1 MVYNVSF
8 GVAAV
13 CILIIIVFC
22 VTFRISNNSVQ
33 SKRFRNLII
42 AMLFAAF
49 FDTISG
55 ITINDRQN
63 VPVWINNLI
72 NTIDFAVII
81 SAIFCYSRYID
92 ILVHGD
98 GNENKTM
105 VFFNRCVYGVY
116 LILLAANSFLGFIFD
131 FDSEGN
137 YLKTEFYFLIYLL
150 PLYYTIYT
158 SILLIYNHRK
168 YERKQIIAISS
179 FCPMLIIGAILQL
192 IFPYVLIT
200 MFVSTL
206 SLIVILFFLETPDYQ
221 KLNNTM
227 IELDKAKQE
236 AIKASK
242 AKSEFLS
249 NMSHEIRTPINA
261 VLGMNEMIMRESSEK
276 QIVEYAANIQS
287 AGRTLLSIINDILD
301 FSKIESGKME
311 IVPVSYDVSSFVNDI
326 VNMIKIRAEKKKLGF
341 FYEIDENIPS
351 VLYGDDVRIRQVIT
365 NILTNAVKY
374 TPEGYVRLRMNVVNI
389 ENDILRLE
397 VSVTDTGIGIKEE
410 DMDKLFTSFQR
421 LDQEKNRSIEG
432 TGLGIP
438 IVQCL
443 LDMMGSKL
451 KVSSV
456 YGSGSTFS
464 FELEQKI
471 VKPEPIG
478 DFEQRFKAA
487 ATEHTSDVVVRIA
500 PRAKVLVVDDNQTN
514 LLVAKSLLKRTKVNL
529 DTAPSGA
536 KCIELLKSKRYDIV
550 FLDHM
555 MPEMDG
561 IETLKKVKEENL
573 APDTCFVALTA
584 NAIHG
589 ARQAYLDAGFDDYLS
604 KPFTGM
610 DIEKCLFGHISK
622 SLCEEETQI
631 TKEKAEENSP
641 KPAETEVNTLFSPEE
656 GAKYTGG
663 DNEAY
668 NDILSLYVRKA
679 PELSQRIERLFNEKN
694 WKNYVI
700 EVHALKSSSLT
711 IGSKQLSE
719 LAKELELSGKAG
731 NYAVIEEKNG
741 ELLAL
746 YKKVAELGKEYLGE
760 TDTPKQEA
768 PAENVQLTEIAAEK
782 AREYLEAIK
791 EACLSFDTDEAER
804 LCGEIM
810 GCSVNGEPLKPVLD
824 EILAAVEDF
833 EYEAAAAAA
842 EKFAERCADMLVKTG
857 S

>member
-1 MVYNVSF
+1 
-8 GVAAV
+8 
-13 CILIIIVFC
+13 
-22 VTFRISNNSVQ
+22 
-33 SKRFRNLII
+33 
-42 AMLFAAF
+42 
-49 FDTISG
+49 
-55 ITINDRQN
+55 
-63 VPVWINNLI
+63 
-72 NTIDFAVII
+72 
-81 SAIFCYSRYID
+81 
-92 ILVHGD
+92 
-98 GNENKTM
+98 
-105 VFFNRCVYGVY
+105 
-116 LILLAANSFLGFIFD
+116 
-131 FDSEGN
+131 
-137 YLKTEFYFLIYLL
+137 
-150 PLYYTIYT
+150 
-158 SILLIYNHRK
+158 
-168 YERKQIIAISS
+168 
-179 FCPMLIIGAILQL
+179 
-192 IFPYVLIT
+192 

-227 IELDKAKQE
+227 LELDKARQE

-287 AGRTLLSIINDILD
+287 SGRTLLSIINDILD

-311 IVPVSYDVSSFVNDI
+311 IVPVSYDVSSLVNDI
-326 VNMIKIRAEKKKLGF
+326 VNMIRIRAEKKKLRF
-341 FYEIDENIPS
+341 IYEIDENIPS
-351 VLYGDDVRIRQVIT
+351 MLFGDDVRIRQVIS

-374 TPEGYVRLRMNVVNI
+374 TPEGYVRLRMNVLSIADGV
-389 ENDILRLE
+389 LRLE

-432 TGLGIP
+432 TGLGMS
-438 IVQCL
+438 IVQRL
-443 LDMMGSKL
+443 LAMMGSEL

-464 FELEQKI
+464 FEIEQKI

-487 ATEHTSDVVVRIA
+487 ATEHTSDTVVRIA
-500 PRAKVLVVDDNQTN
+500 PKAKVLVVDDNETN

-536 KCIELLKSKRYDIV
+536 MCIELLKSKHYDIV

-561 IETLKKVKEENL
+561 IETLKKIKEEQL
-573 APDTCFVALTA
+573 APDTCFIALTA

-589 ARQAYLDAGFDDYLS
+589 ARQTYLDAGFDDYLS

-610 DIEKCLFGHISK
+610 DIEKCLFGHISP
-622 SLCEEETQI
+622 SLCEEEVQTSE
-631 TKEKAEENSP
+631 EKAEEAVQNSD
-641 KPAETEVNTLFSPEE
+641 KTENNTLFSPEE

-663 DNEAY
+663 DIEAY
-668 NDILSLYVRKA
+668 NEILALYVRKT
-679 PELSQRIERLFNEKN
+679 PELSQRIEKLFNEKD

-711 IGSKQLSE
+711 VGSKQLSE

-731 NYAVIEEKNG
+731 DYTVIEEKNG

-746 YKKVAELGKEYLGE
+746 YQKVAELGQEYLDE
-760 TDTPKQEA
+760 LDIPKEEA
-768 PAENVQLTEIAAEK
+768 VVENEQLTEITAEK
-782 AREYLEAIK
+782 AKEYFNAIK
-791 EACLSFDTDEAER
+791 DACLAYDADEAER
-804 LCGEIM
+804 LCGEIS
-810 GCSVNGEPLKPVLD
+810 GCSVNSQSLKPVLD
-824 EILAAVEDF
+824 EILAAAEDF
-833 EYEAAAAAA
+833 EYEAAA
-842 EKFAERCADMLVKTG
+842 
-857 S
+857 

>member
-1 MVYNVSF
+1 MVYNVLF

-33 SKRFRNLII
+33 SKRFSNLII
-42 AMLFAAF
+42 VMLFAAI

-55 ITINDRQN
+55 LTINYHQN
-63 VPVWINNLI
+63 VPVWINILI

-81 SAIFCYSRYID
+81 SGIFCYSRYID
-92 ILVHGD
+92 ILVYND
-98 GNENKTM
+98 ENKTM
-105 VFFNRCVYGVY
+105 LFFNKCVYGAY

-137 YLKTEFYFLIYLL
+137 YLKTEFYFLIYLT

-158 SILLIYNHRK
+158 SALLIHNHKK

-192 IFPYVLIT
+192 IFPYVLLT

-206 SLIVILFFLETPDYQ
+206 SLIVILFFMETPDYQ
-221 KLNNTM
+221 KLNNTL
-227 IELDKAKQE
+227 IELDKARQE

-287 AGRTLLSIINDILD
+287 SSRTLLSIINDILD

-311 IVPVSYDVSSFVNDI
+311 IVPVSYDVSSLVNDI
-326 VNMIKIRAEKKKLGF
+326 VNMVRIRAEKKKLRF
-341 FYEIDENIPS
+341 IYEIDENIPS
-351 VLYGDDVRIRQVIT
+351 MLYGDDVRIRQVIT

-389 ENDILRLE
+389 ENDILQLE

-410 DMDKLFTSFQR
+410 DMDKLFASFQR

-432 TGLGIP
+432 TGLGMS
-438 IVQCL
+438 IVHRL
-443 LDMMGSKL
+443 LDMMGSEL

-464 FELEQKI
+464 FEIEQKI
-471 VKPEPIG
+471 VKAEPIG

-487 ATEHTSDVVVRIA
+487 AAKHTSDTVIRIA
-500 PRAKVLVVDDNQTN
+500 PKARVLVVDDNETN

-536 KCIELLKSKRYDIV
+536 MCIELLKSKHYDIV

-561 IETLKKVKEENL
+561 IETLKKIKEENL
-573 APDTCFVALTA
+573 AADTCFIALTA

-589 ARQAYLDAGFDDYLS
+589 ARQTYLDAGFDDYLS

-610 DIEKCLFGHISK
+610 DIEKYLFGHISP

-631 TKEKAEENSP
+631 TEEKSEKSEQ
-641 KPAETEVNTLFSPEE
+641 KTDETEANALFSPVE

-663 DNEAY
+663 DTEAY
-668 NDILSLYVRKA
+668 NDILALYVRKA
-679 PELSQRIERLFNEKN
+679 PELSGRIERLFDEKD

-731 NYAVIEEKNG
+731 NIAVIEEKNS

-746 YKKVAELGKEYLGE
+746 YKNVAELGKKYLGE
-760 TDTPKQEA
+760 TDTPKEETY
-768 PAENVQLTEIAAEK
+768 AENEQLTEIATEK
-782 AREYLEAIK
+782 AKEYFNAIK
-791 EACLSFDTDEAER
+791 DACLSFDTDEAER
-804 LCGEIM
+804 LCGEIT
-810 GCSVNGEPLKPVLD
+810 GCSVNGNSLKPLLD
-824 EILAAVEDF
+824 EILAAAEDF

-842 EKFAERCADMLVKTG
+842 EKFAEKL
-857 S
+857 

>member
-1 MVYNVSF
+1 MVYNVLF

-33 SKRFRNLII
+33 SKRFSNLII
-42 AMLFAAF
+42 VMLFAAF

-55 ITINDRQN
+55 LTINYHQN
-63 VPVWINNLI
+63 VPVWINILI

-81 SAIFCYSRYID
+81 SGIFCYSRYID
-92 ILVHGD
+92 ILVYND
-98 GNENKTM
+98 ENKTM
-105 VFFNRCVYGVY
+105 LFFNKCVYGAY

-137 YLKTEFYFLIYLL
+137 YLKTEFYFLIYLT
-150 PLYYTIYT
+150 PLYYTVYT
-158 SILLIYNHRK
+158 SALLIHNHRK

-192 IFPYVLIT
+192 IFPYVLLT

-206 SLIVILFFLETPDYQ
+206 SLIVILFFMETPDYQ

-227 IELDKAKQE
+227 LELDKARQE

-287 AGRTLLSIINDILD
+287 SSRTLLSIINDILD

-311 IVPVSYDVSSFVNDI
+311 IVPVSYDVSSLVNDI
-326 VNMIKIRAEKKKLGF
+326 VNMVRIRAEKKKLRF
-341 FYEIDENIPS
+341 IYEIDENIPS
-351 VLYGDDVRIRQVIT
+351 MLYGDDVRIRQVIT

-389 ENDILRLE
+389 ENDILQLE

-410 DMDKLFTSFQR
+410 DMDKLFASFQR

-432 TGLGIP
+432 TGLGMS
-438 IVQCL
+438 IVHRL
-443 LDMMGSKL
+443 LDMMGSEL

-464 FELEQKI
+464 FEIEQKI
-471 VKPEPIG
+471 VKAEPIG

-487 ATEHTSDVVVRIA
+487 AAKHTSDTVIRIA
-500 PRAKVLVVDDNQTN
+500 PKARVLVVDDNETN

-536 KCIELLKSKRYDIV
+536 MCIELLKSKHYDIV

-561 IETLKKVKEENL
+561 IETLKKIKEENL
-573 APDTCFVALTA
+573 AADTCFIALTA

-589 ARQAYLDAGFDDYLS
+589 ARQTYLDAGFDDYLS

-610 DIEKCLFGHISK
+610 DIEKCLFGHIPAD
-622 SLCEEETQI
+622 LCEEEIQVP
-631 TKEKAEENSP
+631 EE
-641 KPAETEVNTLFSPEE
+641 KPAEEKNSSDKTDENALFSPEA

-663 DNEAY
+663 DTEAY
-668 NDILSLYVRKA
+668 NEILSLYVRKA
-679 PELSQRIERLFNEKN
+679 PELSQRIERLFNEKD

-700 EVHALKSSSLT
+700 EVHALKSSSLN
-711 IGSKQLSE
+711 IGSRQLSE

-741 ELLAL
+741 ELLDL
-746 YKKVAELGKEYLGE
+746 YRKVAGLGQEYLGE
-760 TDTPKQEA
+760 PDNSEETPSEDVLLEEIRLERAKQ
-768 PAENVQLTEIAAEK
+768 QLLAV
-782 AREYLEAIK
+782 K
-791 EACLSFDTDEAER
+791 EACLAYDADEAER
-804 LCGEIM
+804 LCGEIAS
-810 GCSVNGEPLKPVLD
+810 CSVNGQPLKPVLD
-824 EILAAVEDF
+824 EILAAANDF
-833 EYEAAAAAA
+833 EYEAAADLA
-842 EKFAERCADMLVKTG
+842 EKFAEKL
-857 S
+857 

>member
-1 MVYNVSF
+1 
-8 GVAAV
+8 
-13 CILIIIVFC
+13 
-22 VTFRISNNSVQ
+22 
-33 SKRFRNLII
+33 
-42 AMLFAAF
+42 
-49 FDTISG
+49 
-55 ITINDRQN
+55 
-63 VPVWINNLI
+63 
-72 NTIDFAVII
+72 
-81 SAIFCYSRYID
+81 
-92 ILVHGD
+92 
-98 GNENKTM
+98 
-105 VFFNRCVYGVY
+105 
-116 LILLAANSFLGFIFD
+116 
-131 FDSEGN
+131 
-137 YLKTEFYFLIYLL
+137 
-150 PLYYTIYT
+150 
-158 SILLIYNHRK
+158 
-168 YERKQIIAISS
+168 
-179 FCPMLIIGAILQL
+179 
-192 IFPYVLIT
+192 
-200 MFVSTL
+200 
-206 SLIVILFFLETPDYQ
+206 
-221 KLNNTM
+221 M
-227 IELDKAKQE
+227 IELDKARQE

-287 AGRTLLSIINDILD
+287 SGRTLLSIINDILD

-311 IVPVSYDVSSFVNDI
+311 IVPVSYDVSSLVNDI
-326 VNMIKIRAEKKKLGF
+326 LNMIRIRAEKKKLRF
-341 FYEIDENIPS
+341 IYEIDENIPS
-351 VLYGDDVRIRQVIT
+351 MLFGDDVRIRQVIT

-389 ENDILRLE
+389 KNDILRLE

-432 TGLGIP
+432 TGLGMS
-438 IVQCL
+438 IVQRL
-443 LDMMGSKL
+443 LDMMGSEL

-464 FELEQKI
+464 FEIEQKI

-487 ATEHTSDVVVRIA
+487 ATEHTSDTVVRIA
-500 PRAKVLVVDDNQTN
+500 PKAKVLVVDDNETN

-529 DTAPSGA
+529 DTASSGA
-536 KCIELLKSKRYDIV
+536 MCIKLLKSKHYDIV

-561 IETLKKVKEENL
+561 IETLKKIKEEKL
-573 APDTCFVALTA
+573 AADTCFIALTA

-589 ARQAYLDAGFDDYLS
+589 ARQTYLDAGFDDYLS

-610 DIEKCLFGHISK
+610 DIEKCLFGHISP
-622 SLCEEETQI
+622 SLCEEVQI
-631 TKEKAEENSP
+631 AEENSEETSA
-641 KPAETEVNTLFSPEE
+641 KPAEMDKNTLFSPEV

-663 DNEAY
+663 DIEAY
-668 NDILSLYVRKA
+668 NDILALYVRKA
-679 PELSQRIERLFNEKN
+679 PELSERIERLFDEKD

-731 NYAVIEEKNG
+731 NYGVIEEKNG

-760 TDTPKQEA
+760 TDAPKEEA
-768 PAENVQLTEIAAEK
+768 PAENVQLTEITAEK
-782 AREYLEAIK
+782 AKEYFNAIK
-791 EACLSFDTDEAER
+791 DACLAYDADEAER
-804 LCGEIM
+804 LCGEIS
-810 GCSVNGEPLKPVLD
+810 GCSVNSQPLKPVLD
-824 EILAAVEDF
+824 EILAAAAEDF
-833 EYEAAAAAA
+833 EYEAAAEAA
-842 EKFAERCADMLVKTG
+842 EKYAENL
-857 S
+857 

>member
-1 MVYNVSF
+1 MVYNVLF

-13 CILIIIVFC
+13 CILTIIVFC

-33 SKRFRNLII
+33 SKRFSNLII
-42 AMLFAAF
+42 VMLFAAI

-55 ITINDRQN
+55 LTINYHQN
-63 VPVWINNLI
+63 VPVWINILI

-81 SAIFCYSRYID
+81 SGIFCYSRYID
-92 ILVHGD
+92 ILVYND
-98 GNENKTM
+98 ENKTM
-105 VFFNRCVYGVY
+105 LFINKCVYGAY

-137 YLKTEFYFLIYLL
+137 YLKTEFYFLIYLT

-158 SILLIYNHRK
+158 SALLIHNHKK

-192 IFPYVLIT
+192 IFPYVLLT

-206 SLIVILFFLETPDYQ
+206 SLIVILFFMETPDYQ
-221 KLNNTM
+221 KLNNTL
-227 IELDKAKQE
+227 IELDKARQE

-287 AGRTLLSIINDILD
+287 SGRTLLSIINDILD

-311 IVPVSYDVSSFVNDI
+311 IVPVSYDVSSLVNDI
-326 VNMIKIRAEKKKLGF
+326 VNMIRIRAEKKKLRF
-341 FYEIDENIPS
+341 IYEIDENIPS
-351 VLYGDDVRIRQVIT
+351 MLYGDDVRIRQVIT

-410 DMDKLFTSFQR
+410 DMDKLFVSFQR

-432 TGLGIP
+432 TGLGMS
-438 IVQCL
+438 IVQRL
-443 LDMMGSKL
+443 LDMMGSEL

-464 FELEQKI
+464 FEIEQKI

-487 ATEHTSDVVVRIA
+487 AMEHTSDTVVRIA
-500 PRAKVLVVDDNQTN
+500 PKARVLVVDDNETN

-536 KCIELLKSKRYDIV
+536 KCIELLKNNRYDIV

-561 IETLKKVKEENL
+561 IETLKKIKEENL
-573 APDTCFVALTA
+573 AADTCFIALTA

-589 ARQAYLDAGFDDYLS
+589 ARQTYLDAGFDDYLS

-610 DIEKCLFGHISK
+610 DIEKCLFGHISP
-622 SLCEEETQI
+622 SLCEEEVQI
-631 TKEKAEENSP
+631 AEENSEETSA
-641 KPAETEVNTLFSPEE
+641 KPAEMDTNTLFSPEV

-663 DNEAY
+663 DIEAY
-668 NDILSLYVRKA
+668 NDILALYVRKA
-679 PELSQRIERLFNEKN
+679 PELSQRIEKLFNEKD

-731 NYAVIEEKNG
+731 NYGVIEEKNG

-760 TDTPKQEA
+760 TDAPKEEA
-768 PAENVQLTEIAAEK
+768 PAENVQLTEITAEK
-782 AREYLEAIK
+782 AKEYFNAIK
-791 EACLSFDTDEAER
+791 DACLAYDADEAER
-804 LCGEIM
+804 LCGEIS
-810 GCSVNGEPLKPVLD
+810 GCSVNSQPLKPLLD
-824 EILAAVEDF
+824 EILAAAAEDF
-833 EYEAAAAAA
+833 EYEAAAEAA
-842 EKFAERCADMLVKTG
+842 EKYAEKL
-857 S
+857 

>member
-1 MVYNVSF
+1 MVYNVLF

-33 SKRFRNLII
+33 SKRFSNLII
-42 AMLFAAF
+42 VMLFAAF

-55 ITINDRQN
+55 ITINYRQY
-63 VPVWINNLI
+63 VPVWINILI
-72 NTIDFAVII
+72 NTIDFAVIA
-81 SAIFCYSRYID
+81 SGIFCYSRYID
-92 ILVHGD
+92 ILVYND
-98 GNENKTM
+98 ENKTM
-105 VFFNRCVYGVY
+105 LFFNKCVYGAY

-137 YLKTEFYFLIYLL
+137 YLKTEFYFLIYLT

-158 SILLIYNHRK
+158 SALLIHNHRK
-168 YERKQIIAISS
+168 YERKQIVAISS

-192 IFPYVLIT
+192 IFPYVLLT

-206 SLIVILFFLETPDYQ
+206 SLIVILFFMETPDYQ

-227 IELDKAKQE
+227 LELDKARQE

-287 AGRTLLSIINDILD
+287 SGRTLLSIINDILD

-311 IVPVSYDVSSFVNDI
+311 IVPVSYDVSSLVNDI
-326 VNMIKIRAEKKKLGF
+326 VNMVRIRAEKKKLRF
-341 FYEIDENIPS
+341 IYEIDENIPS
-351 VLYGDDVRIRQVIT
+351 MLYGDDVRIRQVIT

-374 TPEGYVRLRMNVVNI
+374 TPEGYVQLRMNVVNI
-389 ENDILRLE
+389 ENDILQLE

-410 DMDKLFTSFQR
+410 DMDKLFASFQR

-432 TGLGIP
+432 TGLGMS
-438 IVQCL
+438 IVQRL
-443 LDMMGSKL
+443 LDMMGSEL

-464 FELEQKI
+464 FEIEQKI
-471 VKPEPIG
+471 VKAEPIG

-487 ATEHTSDVVVRIA
+487 AAEHTSDTVIRIA
-500 PRAKVLVVDDNQTN
+500 PKARVLVVDDNETN

-536 KCIELLKSKRYDIV
+536 KCIELLKNNRYDIV

-561 IETLKKVKEENL
+561 IETLKKIKEENL
-573 APDTCFVALTA
+573 AADTCFIALTA

-589 ARQAYLDAGFDDYLS
+589 ARQTYLDAGFDDYLS

-610 DIEKCLFGHISK
+610 DIEKCLFGHISP
-622 SLCEEETQI
+622 SLCEEEVQI
-631 TKEKAEENSP
+631 AEKNSEETSA
-641 KPAETEVNTLFSPEE
+641 KPAEMDTNTLFSPEE

-663 DNEAY
+663 DIEAY
-668 NDILSLYVRKA
+668 NDILALYVRKA
-679 PELSQRIERLFNEKN
+679 PELSQRIEKLFDEKD

-731 NYAVIEEKNG
+731 NYTVIEEKNS

-746 YKKVAELGKEYLGE
+746 YQKVAELGQEYLEKLDIPKEE
-760 TDTPKQEA
+760 TY
-768 PAENVQLTEIAAEK
+768 AENEQLTEITAEK
-782 AREYLEAIK
+782 AKEYFNAIK
-791 EACLSFDTDEAER
+791 EACLAYDADEAER
-804 LCGEIM
+804 LCGEIS
-810 GCSVNGEPLKPVLD
+810 GCSVNSQPLKPVLD
-824 EILAAVEDF
+824 EIIAVAEDF
-833 EYEAAAAAA
+833 EYEAAAEAA
-842 EKFAERCADMLVKTG
+842 EKYAEKL
-857 S
+857 

>member
-1 MVYNVSF
+1 MVYNVLF

-33 SKRFRNLII
+33 SKRFSNLII
-42 AMLFAAF
+42 VMLFAAF

-55 ITINDRQN
+55 LTINYHQN
-63 VPVWINNLI
+63 VPVWINILI

-81 SAIFCYSRYID
+81 SGIFCYSRYID
-92 ILVHGD
+92 ILVYND
-98 GNENKTM
+98 ENKTM
-105 VFFNRCVYGVY
+105 LFFNKCVYGAY

-137 YLKTEFYFLIYLL
+137 YLKTEFYFLIYLT
-150 PLYYTIYT
+150 PLYYTVYT
-158 SILLIYNHRK
+158 SALLIHNHRK

-192 IFPYVLIT
+192 IFPYVLLT

-206 SLIVILFFLETPDYQ
+206 SLIVILFFMETPDYQ

-227 IELDKAKQE
+227 LELDKARQE

-287 AGRTLLSIINDILD
+287 SSRTLLSIINDILD

-311 IVPVSYDVSSFVNDI
+311 IVPVSYDVSSLVNDI
-326 VNMIKIRAEKKKLGF
+326 VNMVRIRAEKKKLRF
-341 FYEIDENIPS
+341 IYEIDENIPS
-351 VLYGDDVRIRQVIT
+351 MLYGDDVRIRQVIT

-389 ENDILRLE
+389 ENDILQLE

-410 DMDKLFTSFQR
+410 DMDKLFASFQR

-432 TGLGIP
+432 TGLGMS
-438 IVQCL
+438 IVHRL
-443 LDMMGSKL
+443 LDMMGSEL

-464 FELEQKI
+464 FEIEQKI
-471 VKPEPIG
+471 VKAEPIG

-487 ATEHTSDVVVRIA
+487 AAKHTSDTVIRIA
-500 PRAKVLVVDDNQTN
+500 PKARVLVVDDNETN

-536 KCIELLKSKRYDIV
+536 MCIELLKSKHYDIV

-561 IETLKKVKEENL
+561 IETLKKIKEENL
-573 APDTCFVALTA
+573 AADTCFIALTA

-589 ARQAYLDAGFDDYLS
+589 ARQTYLDAGFDDYLS

-610 DIEKCLFGHISK
+610 DIEKYLFGHISP

-631 TKEKAEENSP
+631 TEEKSEKSEQ
-641 KPAETEVNTLFSPEE
+641 KTDETEANALFSPVE

-663 DNEAY
+663 DTEAY
-668 NDILSLYVRKA
+668 NDILALYVRKA
-679 PELSQRIERLFNEKN
+679 PELSGRIERLFDEKD

-731 NYAVIEEKNG
+731 NIAVIEEKNS

-746 YKKVAELGKEYLGE
+746 YKNVAELGKKYLGE
-760 TDTPKQEA
+760 TDTPKEETY
-768 PAENVQLTEIAAEK
+768 AENEQLTEIATEK
-782 AREYLEAIK
+782 AKEYFNAIK
-791 EACLSFDTDEAER
+791 DACLSFDTDEAER
-804 LCGEIM
+804 LCGEIT
-810 GCSVNGEPLKPVLD
+810 GCSVNGNSLKPLLD
-824 EILAAVEDF
+824 EILAAAEDF

-842 EKFAERCADMLVKTG
+842 EKFAEKL
-857 S
+857 

>member
-1 MVYNVSF
+1 MVYNVLF

-33 SKRFRNLII
+33 SKRFSNLII
-42 AMLFAAF
+42 VMLFAAF

-55 ITINDRQN
+55 LTINYHQN
-63 VPVWINNLI
+63 VPVWINILI

-81 SAIFCYSRYID
+81 SGIFCYSRYID
-92 ILVHGD
+92 ILVYND
-98 GNENKTM
+98 ENKTM
-105 VFFNRCVYGVY
+105 LFINKCVYGAY

-137 YLKTEFYFLIYLL
+137 YLKTEFYFLIYLT

-158 SILLIYNHRK
+158 SALLIHNHRK

-192 IFPYVLIT
+192 IFPYVLLT

-206 SLIVILFFLETPDYQ
+206 SLIVILFFMETPDYQ
-221 KLNNTM
+221 KLNNTLL
-227 IELDKAKQE
+227 ELDKARQE

-287 AGRTLLSIINDILD
+287 SGRTLLSIINDILD

-311 IVPVSYDVSSFVNDI
+311 IVPVSYDVSSLVNDI
-326 VNMIKIRAEKKKLGF
+326 VNMIRIRAEKKKLRF
-341 FYEIDENIPS
+341 IYEIDENIPS
-351 VLYGDDVRIRQVIT
+351 MLYGDDVRIRQVIT

-410 DMDKLFTSFQR
+410 DMDKLFASFQR

-432 TGLGIP
+432 TGLGMS
-438 IVQCL
+438 IVQRL
-443 LDMMGSKL
+443 LDMMGSEL

-464 FELEQKI
+464 FEIEQKI

-487 ATEHTSDVVVRIA
+487 TAEHTSDTVVRIA
-500 PRAKVLVVDDNQTN
+500 PKARVLVVDDNETN

-536 KCIELLKSKRYDIV
+536 KCIELLKNNRYDIV

-561 IETLKKVKEENL
+561 IETLKKIKEENL
-573 APDTCFVALTA
+573 AADTCFIALTA

-589 ARQAYLDAGFDDYLS
+589 ARQTYLDAGFDDYLS

-610 DIEKCLFGHISK
+610 DIEKCLFGHISP
-622 SLCEEETQI
+622 SLCEEEVQI
-631 TKEKAEENSP
+631 AEENSEETLA
-641 KPAETEVNTLFSPEE
+641 KPAEMDTNTLFSPEL
-656 GAKYTGG
+656 GAKYAGG
-663 DNEAY
+663 DIEAY
-668 NDILSLYVRKA
+668 NDILALYVRKA
-679 PELSQRIERLFNEKN
+679 PELSQRIEKLFNEKD

-719 LAKELELSGKAG
+719 LAKDLELSGKAG
-731 NYAVIEEKNG
+731 NIAVIEEKNV

-760 TDTPKQEA
+760 TDAPKEEA
-768 PAENVQLTEIAAEK
+768 PAENVQLTEITAEK
-782 AREYLEAIK
+782 AKEYFNAIK
-791 EACLSFDTDEAER
+791 DACLAYDADEVER
-804 LCGEIM
+804 LCGEIS
-810 GCSVNGEPLKPVLD
+810 GCSVNSQPLKPVLD
-824 EILAAVEDF
+824 EILAAAAEDF
-833 EYEAAAAAA
+833 EYEAAAEAA
-842 EKFAERCADMLVKTG
+842 EKYAEKL
-857 S
+857 

>member
-1 MVYNVSF
+1 
-8 GVAAV
+8 
-13 CILIIIVFC
+13 
-22 VTFRISNNSVQ
+22 
-33 SKRFRNLII
+33 
-42 AMLFAAF
+42 
-49 FDTISG
+49 
-55 ITINDRQN
+55 
-63 VPVWINNLI
+63 
-72 NTIDFAVII
+72 
-81 SAIFCYSRYID
+81 
-92 ILVHGD
+92 
-98 GNENKTM
+98 
-105 VFFNRCVYGVY
+105 
-116 LILLAANSFLGFIFD
+116 
-131 FDSEGN
+131 
-137 YLKTEFYFLIYLL
+137 
-150 PLYYTIYT
+150 
-158 SILLIYNHRK
+158 
-168 YERKQIIAISS
+168 
-179 FCPMLIIGAILQL
+179 MLIIGAILQL
-192 IFPYVLIT
+192 IFPYVLLT

-206 SLIVILFFLETPDYQ
+206 SLIVILFFMETPDYQ

-227 IELDKAKQE
+227 LELDKARQE

-287 AGRTLLSIINDILD
+287 SGRTLLSIINDILD

-311 IVPVSYDVSSFVNDI
+311 IVPVSYDVSSLVNDI
-326 VNMIKIRAEKKKLGF
+326 VNMVRIRAEKKKLRF
-341 FYEIDENIPS
+341 IYEIDENIPS

-374 TPEGYVRLRMNVVNI
+374 TPEGYVRLRMKVLRIDDGV
-389 ENDILRLE
+389 LRLE

-432 TGLGIP
+432 TGLGMS
-438 IVQCL
+438 IVQRL
-443 LDMMGSKL
+443 LDMMGSEL

-464 FELEQKI
+464 FEIEQKI

-487 ATEHTSDVVVRIA
+487 ATEHTSDTVVRIA
-500 PRAKVLVVDDNQTN
+500 PKAKVLVVDDNETN

-536 KCIELLKSKRYDIV
+536 MCIELLKSKHYDIV

-561 IETLKKVKEENL
+561 IETLKKIKEEKL
-573 APDTCFVALTA
+573 AADTCFIALTA

-589 ARQAYLDAGFDDYLS
+589 ARQTYLDAGFDDYLS

-610 DIEKCLFGHISK
+610 DIEKCLFGHISA
-622 SLCEEETQI
+622 SLCEEEVQTSE
-631 TKEKAEENSP
+631 EKAEETVQNSD
-641 KPAETEVNTLFSPEE
+641 KTENNTLFSPEV

-663 DNEAY
+663 DIEAY
-668 NDILSLYVRKA
+668 NDILALYVRKA
-679 PELSQRIERLFNEKN
+679 PELSQRIEKLFNEKD

-700 EVHALKSSSLT
+700 EVHALKSSSLNV
-711 IGSKQLSE
+711 GSKQLSE

-731 NYAVIEEKNG
+731 NYGVIEEKNG

-746 YKKVAELGKEYLGE
+746 YKKVAELGKEYLGK
-760 TDTPKQEA
+760 TDASKEEA
-768 PAENVQLTEIAAEK
+768 PAENEQLTEIAAEK
-782 AREYLEAIK
+782 AKEYLNSIK
-791 EACLSFDTDEAER
+791 DACLSFNADEAER
-804 LCGEIM
+804 LCGEIT
-810 GCSVNGEPLKPVLD
+810 GCSVNGQPLKPVLD
-824 EILAAVEDF
+824 EILAAAEDF
-833 EYEAAAAAA
+833 EYEAAAEAA
-842 EKFAERCADMLVKTG
+842 EKYAEKL
-857 S
+857 